1 MANPV
6 VGTVVAVELLVA
18 VAMASPAT
26 ASPIAQLN
34 RPHQE
39 TKAPTTAIPFDPCAF
54 AAASATSS
62 IQPLASDENRIV
74 VTQRPTTPL
83 ESLVGEIRQYAIFE
97 ANWDGESATAPN
109 ARAIREAENFVKL
122 LDPALPLPEAMLHSS
137 GSAGLFWR
145 NPGLHADLEFLGD
158 GRIAYFIKRNG
169 DRHKG
174 VLTFDSKSMPS
185 VFSALVLA
193 S

>member
-1 MANPV
+1 MVNPV

-34 RPHQE
+34 RPHLE
-39 TKAPTTAIPFDPCAF
+39 SKAHATAMPFDPCAF
-54 AAASATSS
+54 AAVSGTSS
-62 IQPLASDENRIV
+62 MQPLAGDENRIV
-74 VTQRPTTPL
+74 ATQRPTTPL

-97 ANWDGESATAPN
+97 ANWDGEGAAAPN
-109 ARAIREAENFVKL
+109 ARALREAEKFVRL
-122 LDPALPLPEAMLHSS
+122 LDPDLPLPEPMLHSS
-137 GSAGLFWR
+137 GNAGLFWR
-145 NPGLHADLEFLGD
+145 NPSLYADLEFLGG

-185 VFSALVLA
+185 VFSALVLV